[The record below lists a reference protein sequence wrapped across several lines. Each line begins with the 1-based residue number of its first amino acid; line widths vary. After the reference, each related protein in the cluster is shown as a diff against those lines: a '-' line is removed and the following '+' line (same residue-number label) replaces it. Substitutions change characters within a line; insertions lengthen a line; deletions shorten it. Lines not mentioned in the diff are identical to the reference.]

1 MIGRLIGNTYRI
13 VEKIGQGGMGAVY
26 RAVDE
31 VLEREVAVKAVR
43 PDLTREK
50 EIVERFRQ
58 EARTL
63 ARVSHPAIATIY
75 NFLQEGE
82 ELFLVMELVRGRTLA
97 DVLRAEGTLP
107 WQRAVALLASA
118 LDGIERAHRMGIIH
132 RDLKP
137 ENLMLT
143 EDGTLKV
150 MDFGIARAVGS
161 GHLTRTGLLVGTLRY
176 IAPEQI
182 RGEEVDRR
190 TDVYSLGIVLY
201 EMLAG
206 RVPFEGGNDYAI
218 LRAQIEDR
226 PTPPVFH
233 VPDLPPWLD
242 RAVLKALAK
251 DRDERFQTVE
261 ELRGVLASRGTAH
274 GPEDYL
280 DATLPLREEHTR
292 ITFRTPPPG
301 PVPSPA
307 TTSGPPPPPRIP
319 LPPQTTAAS
328 VPVAAPLPEPAPSIS
343 AGSYGAVGLG
353 RAGSGA
359 WKLALAAGLVILLS
373 VAGAM
378 LWLGRTDGEPETA
391 AEAAPS
397 PMSGPGAAATLPAT
411 PRVPAPQPAQ
421 PRDPDPA
428 EATPGPVASRPPSPA
443 PARETPR
450 TAPPAPEPAAPAPA
464 EPPAAE
470 SNSEPPPT
478 GKKTGTFQPT
488 ESARELPEDELKRLG
503 GELQTRTAQL
513 FTSYQAY
520 LEAKDE
526 AGQEITD
533 DDEQLEE
540 DLEALMG
547 SAERFNEGLQGG
559 GVLARLRR
567 RSAGDMEPVRRRIQ
581 RLTERAQR
589 VEALIA
595 RLDTGPEVKRQWQE
609 VRSRWRRAAQ
619 ILQ

>member
-1 MIGRLIGNTYRI
+1 LIGRVIGNTYRI

-43 PDLTREK
+43 PDLAREK
-50 EIVERFRQ
+50 EIVDRFRQ

-75 NFLQEGE
+75 NFLQEGD

-97 DVLRAEGTLP
+97 DVLRTEGALP
-107 WQRAVALLASA
+107 WQRAVSLLASA

-161 GHLTRTGLLVGTLRY
+161 GHLTRTGLLIGTLRY

-190 TDVYSLGIVLY
+190 TDIYSLGIVLY

-218 LRAQIEDR
+218 LRAQIEDP

-233 VPDLPPWLD
+233 VPDLPAWLD

-251 DRDERFQTVE
+251 DREERYQTVE
-261 ELRGVLASRGTAH
+261 ELRSVLASRGTAQ

-280 DATLPLREEHTR
+280 DATLPLREDQTR
-292 ITFRTPPPG
+292 ITFRTPPPS

-307 TTSGPPPPPRIP
+307 TTAGPPPPPRLAP
-319 LPPQTTAAS
+319 SAPQTTAAS
-328 VPVAAPLPEPAPSIS
+328 VIPPAAPSPPIS
-343 AGSYGAVGLG
+343 AGSYGAVGLN
-353 RAGSGA
+353 RSGSGT
-359 WKLALAAGLVILLS
+359 WKLVLGAALVVVLVI
-373 VAGAM
+373 AGTL
-378 LWLGRTDGEPETA
+378 LWLGKRDGEA
-391 AEAAPS
+391 QRASEAAPAPEANPDS
-397 PMSGPGAAATLPAT
+397 TVALPAA
-411 PRVPAPQPAQ
+411 PGDSEPQPAG
-421 PRDPDPA
+421 PR
-428 EATPGPVASRPPSPA
+428 EPGPEDTPQSPTASRQPSPPSPRTLPPA
-443 PARETPR
+443 PNP
-450 TAPPAPEPAAPAPA
+450 TAPPADEPAAADSDTEPAP
-464 EPPAAE
+464 
-470 SNSEPPPT
+470 SEEE
-478 GKKTGTFQPT
+478 KAGTFQPV
-488 ESARELPEDELKRLG
+488 ERPEELPADELKRIG
-503 GELQTRTAQL
+503 GELQAGTARL
-513 FTSYQAY
+513 FASFQAH
-520 LEAKDE
+520 LERKDE

-567 RSAGDMEPVRRRIQ
+567 RSAGDMEPIRRRVQ

-589 VEALIA
+589 VDALVA
-595 RLDTGPEVKRQWQE
+595 RLDTGPEVKNQWQE
-609 VRSRWRRAAQ
+609 VRSRWRRAVQ
-619 ILQ
+619 ILE